1 MPSKKPTSQM
11 AWLRAAGII
20 DDPSRKPAPVKPKS
34 PQQRA
39 AATRRRRRSAA
50 RQPKPYTPSMSAEG
64 STTARSLTGRTLGGP
79 TSPLR
84 PPAPRTPAAKTPVWQ
99 RVNIP
104 KPRTASTAS
113 AGGRINTASGSYA
126 GPPPVPGK
134 EYVGGVKK
142 SSKIWG
148 RIPKAA
154 RVGGAIGTGLT
165 VAAIAK
171 GASDSVR
178 GPSKIVVGPASSKV
192 AREFSPS
199 TALAMQDLERSPSEA
214 AYRRA
219 AGEAQK
225 ARNPK
230 RTVSTMPTTKR
241 TGPKAGKFV
250 TRATAHNRMR
260 ERISQDLGRN
270 YFRDKAES
278 GVRKKFLETHKWARQ
293 AKTKQQKTDLNEAV
307 RFLAASGHR
316 AYF

>member
-39 AATRRRRRSAA
+39 AATRRRRRAAA

-64 STTARSLTGRTLGGP
+64 RPTSRSLAGRTLGGP

-84 PPAPRTPAAKTPVWQ
+84 TPAPRTPAPKTPVWQ
-99 RVNIP
+99 RVDIP

-113 AGGRINTASGSYA
+113 AGARINTASGSYA

-134 EYVGGVKK
+134 EYVGGVRK

-148 RIPKAA
+148 RIPKVA

-178 GPSKIVVGPASSKV
+178 GPSKIVVGPASNKV

-214 AYRRA
+214 AYNRA
-219 AGEAQK
+219 ASEAYK
-225 ARNPK
+225 AK
-230 RTVSTMPTTKR
+230 SKASTSVPSPAKR

-260 ERISQDLGRN
+260 ERIGMDSGKN

-278 GVRKKFLETHKWARQ
+278 GVRKKFLETHKWARK

-307 RFLAASGHR
+307 KFLAASGHR